1 MMDFSPNAWQL
12 WVVTG
17 LILVALEV
25 KLSGY
30 VMLWFGVGAFAS
42 ALLASLGL
50 YFNIQLLTFNVLS
63 VALLLSSRTLFRRFF
78 MRDASSVRHGVEAML
93 GSEAVVVEK
102 VPADGFGT
110 VRINGE
116 LWTARSLE
124 GSIDQGEIVRVE
136 NLEGLKLAVRRRRPA
151 MVIAKAEEEIR

>member
-50 YFNIQLLTFNVLS
+50 SFNIQLLTFNVLS

>member
-50 YFNIQLLTFNVLS
+50 SFNIQLLTFNVLS

-110 VRINGE
+110 IRINGE

-136 NLEGLKLAVRRRRPA
+136 NLEGLKLVVRRRRPA

>member
-1 MMDFSPNAWQL
+1 MDLSPSGWQL

-17 LILVALEV
+17 LILAALEV

-30 VMLWFGVGAFAS
+30 VMLWFGIGAFAA

-50 YFNIQLLTFNVLS
+50 SFNIQLLTFNVFS

-93 GSEAVVVEK
+93 GSEAIVVER
-102 VPADGFGT
+102 VPAEGFGT
-110 VRINGE
+110 IRINGE
-116 LWTARSLE
+116 LWTARSLD
-124 GSIDQGEIVRVE
+124 GSIDEGEIVRVE
-136 NLEGLKLAVRRRRPA
+136 NLEGLKLIVRRRQPA
-151 MVIAKAEEEIR
+151 IAIGKAKEELR

>member
-50 YFNIQLLTFNVLS
+50 SFNIQLLTFNVLS

-110 VRINGE
+110 IRINGE

-136 NLEGLKLAVRRRRPA
+136 NLEGLKLAIRRRRPA
-151 MVIAKAEEEIR
+151 MVIAKAEEIR

>member
-1 MMDFSPNAWQL
+1 MDFTPSSWQL

-17 LILVALEV
+17 LILVVLEA

-30 VMLWFGVGAFAS
+30 IMLWFGVGAFAA

-50 YFNIQLLTFNVLS
+50 SFNIQLLTFNVLS

-93 GSEAVVVEK
+93 GSEAVVVER
-102 VPADGFGT
+102 VPGDGFGT
-110 VRINGE
+110 IRINGE
-116 LWTARSLE
+116 LWTARSLD
-124 GSIDQGEIVRVE
+124 GSIDEGEIVRVE
-136 NLEGLKLAVRRRRPA
+136 NLEGLKLTVRRRAIGMGR
-151 MVIAKAEEEIR
+151 AKEERR